1 LSFLAFLRVFFWG
14 YVKTTLLKVCAE
26 KAPKSPAKTPHFQD
40 YFSTLSALFQGLFL
54 FLYSL
59 LTNLPFSVIIIM
71 CENMRECDRLMRER
85 KCASATA

>member
-1 LSFLAFLRVFFWG
+1 
-14 YVKTTLLKVCAE
+14 VKITLLKICAE
-26 KAPKSPAKTPHFQD
+26 KAPKSPAKAPRFQD
-40 YFSTLSALFQGLFL
+40 YFSTLSAPFQGLFL

-71 CENMRECDRLMRER
+71 CENMRDGDRLTYAR